1 MQKLWR
7 KGGKRLK
14 IVSDALT
21 GPDDI
26 PKKGNPEVFGQI
38 LFAKDKVEYHGQ
50 PLGLI
55 VAKSQVGHLSHSAL
69 FANHAVV
76 TPQVEAERGVQAV
89 QAEYIQDANLGS
101 PLA

>member
-1 MQKLWR
+1 ML
-7 KGGKRLK
+7 
-14 IVSDALT
+14 ST

-55 VAKSQVGHLSHSAL
+55 VAKSQVNHLPCFAIVLLHSTIIQSSVTTCRTAL
-69 FANHAVV
+69 
-76 TPQVEAERGVQAV
+76 
-89 QAEYIQDANLGS
+89 LLS
-101 PLA
+101 